1 MYVVGVIEIAAGMAV
16 VLKPRYTAYIVTVW
30 LAGIIVN
37 LLHPWPRI
45 RVPFWLA
52 MIASGVVGSASSPR
66 ARSDAAPH
74 ASIPLSR
81 LLSQPKSLVSIERHP
96 GARHHKIGAAGT
108 RRDRPER
115 R

>member
-1 MYVVGVIEIAAGMAV
+1 MYIVGVIEIAAGMAV

-74 ASIPLSR
+74 AST
-81 LLSQPKSLVSIERHP
+81 KSLVSIERHP